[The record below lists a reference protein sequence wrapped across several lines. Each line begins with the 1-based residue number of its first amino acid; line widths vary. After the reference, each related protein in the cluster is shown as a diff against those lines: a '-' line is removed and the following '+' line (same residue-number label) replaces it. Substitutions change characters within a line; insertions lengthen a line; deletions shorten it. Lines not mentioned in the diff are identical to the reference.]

1 MEYRQLGKSG
11 LRVSSLIL
19 GTDNYANPT
28 TQDEAARIIEAALD
42 AGLNTIDCA
51 DSYGVPKGEAERMIG
66 EILKANGRREE
77 TVIATKFYLPTSD
90 RPNDRGGSRHHI
102 MRACEASLRRL
113 QTDHID
119 LYQMHR
125 PDFDVPLEETLR
137 ALDDLVA
144 QGKVN
149 YIGSS
154 TAPAWRV
161 VESLLTSE
169 IKGFAAFVSEQSPY
183 NLLDRRIENEVLP
196 MARYMG
202 LGVITWSPLA
212 MGMLAGRYAS
222 AAGAPADS
230 RSVLRGGIY
239 HERVTEAAVAVGN
252 RFAALAREHGFAP
265 AHLALLWV
273 MAQSGVTA
281 PIIGPRNLEQLTHL
295 LPVMEMELSEEVR
308 AACDALVPP
317 GGHVA
322 NFFNSTSWAI
332 QPPGEGN
339 AYAAMIGNVR
349 KP

>member
-1 MEYRQLGKSG
+1 MHYRQLGKSG
-11 LRVSSLIL
+11 LKVSALIL

-28 TQDEAARIIEAALD
+28 TQEEAERIVNAALD
-42 AGLNTIDCA
+42 AGINTIDTA
-51 DSYGVPKGEAERMIG
+51 DAYGAPKGEAERMIG

-77 TVIATKFYLPTSD
+77 TIIATKFYLPMSD
-90 RPNDRGGSRHHI
+90 RPNDRGGSRQHI

-125 PDFDVPLEETLR
+125 PDFDVPLDETLR
-137 ALDDLVA
+137 ALDDLVT

-149 YIGSS
+149 YVGCS
-154 TAPAWRV
+154 TAPAWRI

-169 IKGFAAFVSEQSPY
+169 SKGFVRFVSEQSPY
-183 NLLDRRIENEVLP
+183 NLLDRRIENELLP

-222 AAGAPADS
+222 AASAPADS

-239 HERVTEAAVAVGN
+239 SERVSELAVEVGN
-252 RFAALAREHGFAP
+252 RFAALAREHGMDA
-265 AHLALLWV
+265 AQLALLWV
-273 MAQSGVTA
+273 LSQPGVTA
-281 PIIGPRNLEQLTHL
+281 PIIGPRKLEQLTNL
-295 LPVMEMELSEEVR
+295 LPVVEMSLSDDLR
-308 AACDALVPP
+308 AACDELVPP
-317 GGHVA
+317 GTNVA

-332 QPPGEGN
+332 QPKGEGD
-339 AYAAMIGNVR
+339 AYAKTIGNVTR
-349 KP
+349 P